1 MELCVADI
9 NEKKLDWLN
18 EAQRFNTY
26 LDTYGNREKKYL
38 HIENANDFPE
48 NWDEVESVFI
58 VCEDSELVKKIP
70 YILKMAKNLKKLS
83 VSRYYFDW
91 EELVA
96 LDMEKLEYL
105 NVSIKQIYYAP
116 RLCLPNLKTLKLFYY
131 EDSSVKEALGKY
143 EEHMDYSGLN
153 NLNRLELYYM
163 SDISPDDFS
172 DVATLEYLRL
182 TYNYGSNLE
191 WLKNTKYRLKTLIV
205 DHGVEDCSDLKYQR
219 SIETLEFFIII

>member
-1 MELCVADI
+1 MKVFNNVTDIVRNDMASTMKKGSKVAIAAACFSMYAYNELKKQLENVDELRFI
-9 NEKKLDWLN
+9 FTSPTFVTEKASK
-18 EAQRFNTY
+18 QKR
-26 LDTYGNREKKYL
+26 
-38 HIENANDFPE
+38 
-48 NWDEVESVFI
+48 
-58 VCEDSELVKKIP
+58 EDSELVKKIP

-91 EELVA
+91 EELVV

-105 NVSIKQIYYAP
+105 NVSIKQIYYAS
-116 RLCLPNLKTLKLFYY
+116 RLCLPNLKTLKLFYS

-191 WLKNTKYRLKTLIV
+191 
-205 DHGVEDCSDLKYQR
+205 
-219 SIETLEFFIII
+219 

>member
-1 MELCVADI
+1 
-9 NEKKLDWLN
+9 
-18 EAQRFNTY
+18 
-26 LDTYGNREKKYL
+26 
-38 HIENANDFPE
+38 
-48 NWDEVESVFI
+48 
-58 VCEDSELVKKIP
+58 
-70 YILKMAKNLKKLS
+70 MAKNLKKLS

-153 NLNRLELYYM
+153 NLNRLELYYIR
-163 SDISPDDFS
+163 IS
-172 DVATLEYLRL
+172 
-182 TYNYGSNLE
+182 
-191 WLKNTKYRLKTLIV
+191 KYMI
-205 DHGVEDCSDLKYQR
+205 
-219 SIETLEFFIII
+219 